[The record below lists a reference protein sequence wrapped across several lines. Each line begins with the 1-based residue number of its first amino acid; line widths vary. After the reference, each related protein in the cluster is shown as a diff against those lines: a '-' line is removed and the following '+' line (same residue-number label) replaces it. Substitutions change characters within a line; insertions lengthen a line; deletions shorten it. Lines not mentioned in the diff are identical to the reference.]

1 MRMFCVWLENIS
13 KVNDYYLI
21 QWFCR
26 EFCIYKCFED
36 HPPLIKSIMFEAR
49 IEEGHIFRK
58 IVDAIK
64 ELVKSV
70 NLEANGT
77 GVSI

>member
-1 MRMFCVWLENIS
+1 
-13 KVNDYYLI
+13 
-21 QWFCR
+21 
-26 EFCIYKCFED
+26 
-36 HPPLIKSIMFEAR
+36 MFEAR

-77 GVSI
+77 GVSIQVLVYN